1 MPEKMKIYQ
10 SKSRLAKNF
19 DVSRSTIYRLE
30 EEIKDQ
36 IELGRYNRYAIVDNQ
51 INVGVFVDYLKYRK
65 LLKGKNTRKYV
76 PPFNLKEALDSII
89 IEDDVYK
96 IEREAV

>member
-76 PPFNLKEALDSII
+76 PPFSLKEALDSII